1 MNTQNFEPRI
11 IAFLCNWCTYGA
23 ADLAGVSRLSYPPN
37 IRIIRVMCSGTVSPH
52 HILRAFQSGADGVLV
67 GGCHIGDCHYLSGN
81 YMTIKRIRFLQEL
94 LKFIGLGDRLHLE
107 WISSA
112 EAQKFV
118 QVVTDFTEKIKALG
132 PNPLV
137 KFNEKIEALGPRP
150 VPGFGEKLQTV
161 GQNSIIAEK
170 QEVISA

>member
-1 MNTQNFEPRI
+1 
-11 IAFLCNWCTYGA
+11 
-23 ADLAGVSRLSYPPN
+23 
-37 IRIIRVMCSGTVSPH
+37 
-52 HILRAFQSGADGVLV
+52 
-67 GGCHIGDCHYLSGN
+67 
-81 YMTIKRIRFLQEL
+81 MTIKRIRFLQEL
-94 LKFIGLGDRLHLE
+94 LKFIGLEGRLHLE

-150 VPGFGEKLQTV
+150 VPGFGKRLQTV
-161 GQNSIIAEK
+161 GQNSITAEK
-170 QEVISA
+170 QEVQSA